1 MSLVIQISGITP
13 VPTPT
18 PGLEIM
24 TWDEDTAAETEQ
36 TEDRAASENVELSES
51 AADEEVSASTA
62 AAELEEMEETIAEET
77 VRFVPMEV
85 INVQAQVENPEQAA
99 NVTEQATTEQMITP
113 DKLTS
118 NVQYANILENTDFV
132 YQNHGYDV
140 KESIVI
146 KRQQN
151 TYSYSFAL
159 NLNGLTPT
167 LEADGSVLLVDA
179 DGAGIFE
186 IPAPYLQDAD
196 GEVSF
201 DAAYALTQIT
211 DGYVLTVTADPA
223 WLNAEE
229 RAFPVTLD
237 PTVRLV
243 ANSYTSKLTFTYVNS
258 GSPSEAH
265 FGYQTMYIGKSGS
278 NILEAYMGVDNLP
291 QIDTSLPCAI
301 ALASDGAHAA
311 NSQIYAYASQCAP
324 ILATQYRNMI
334 GLEDYYTYQSFGV
347 GRAGTMY
354 LSDHTNSL
362 TIARTDVSLNLDPA
376 PFSLTYYYN
385 SGNRGAYFDD
395 GYVGVNTCSYD
406 TMRVGSG
413 WKLSVQQ
420 TVVEKTLENDTY
432 LIYAD
437 ADGTEHYLSQ
447 DASGNYVDEDGLGLK
462 ISVSTSGGNTI
473 YTMTDTDAYNT
484 WVFHNGYLIS
494 QTDNNFNAI
503 YIAYNG
509 NAYSDTSSAW
519 KPVKGSANRITT
531 VVQNTNGGGLVTVA
545 SMTYNSSDQLTAIE
559 DYAGRTIHY
568 SYSGVYLTGV
578 TYPDGTTVSYE
589 YSNGAWLSAL
599 YDSESNYGVEMTYS
613 VHDEGQFY
621 RQTVNQVKE
630 FTQVNNAR
638 VYGNQFHAYRNSG
651 HLTSC
656 RYYGADQTADTA
668 DDLVVYNVLDHY
680 GRTITSYT
688 TDYQKEK
695 LLGVTAGAYKA
706 NGATSATNN
715 RLTKAASSGQH
726 VENLL
731 LNSGMEYTVDELGTP
746 SDWEKKCSRDDIE
759 VTNAAVGSTFTF
771 SGKTV
776 QAHTGQGLLKA
787 YIGNVNTTAEDYS
800 ALRQSVQLT
809 QGVTYTFSAYVNT
822 YTVNQF
828 GDGCGAYIGFQNHT
842 DGMDFVEKSE
852 LIDYRTNPSIENGW
866 ERLSVSFTP
875 EADGAYY
882 LVVGMQGAQGIAA
895 FDDVQLE
902 VGDTVSSVNL
912 LQNSGFEVGSQLSTY
927 WSGIGSTG
935 NTLADPKNEIAVVR
949 GQVLH
954 ISGASSADKQVSQNV
969 KINQDSDVTFLLSGW
984 GSADS
989 VPLYAKE
996 DGTYERFFGLIAKI
1010 TYTDNTTENHYVP
1023 FDASY
1028 SGWQYATGIIVP
1040 KQSNKT
1046 VSTVTVQCA
1055 YNKNANDAY
1064 FDGVSLI
1071 EKPVQTYSYDE
1082 KGNPIAA
1089 TDADAGYSY
1098 AYTYDTA
1105 GNIRSAAAQAMKLH
1119 FLQKK
1124 LWNTWFQSFL
1134 LGAGR
1139 SGHFP

>member
-1 MSLVIQISGITP
+1 
-13 VPTPT
+13 
-18 PGLEIM
+18 M
-24 TWDEDTAAETEQ
+24 TGDEDTAAETEQ

-51 AADEEVSASTA
+51 AADEEVGASTA
-62 AAELEEMEETIAEET
+62 AAELEEMEETVVDSETIAEET

-85 INVQAQVENPEQAA
+85 RNVQAQVENPEQAA

-118 NVQYANILENTDFV
+118 SVQYANILENTDFV

-140 KESIVI
+140 QESIVI

-201 DAAYALTQIT
+201 DAAYALTQTT

-278 NILEAYMGVDNLP
+278 NVLEAYMGVDNLP
-291 QIDTSLPCAI
+291 QIDSNCQIVGASVHLYQWNYSGYVDLPIYAYQVSTAKPSSYATYNTWMRNITWNNRPAHETTILDYQTAHVNGSGYISFDLTKAVQNWYIDTSLPCAI

-324 ILATQYRNMI
+324 ILAIQYRNMI

-376 PFSLTYYYN
+376 P
-385 SGNRGAYFDD
+385 
-395 GYVGVNTCSYD
+395 
-406 TMRVGSG
+406 
-413 WKLSVQQ
+413 
-420 TVVEKTLENDTY
+420 
-432 LIYAD
+432 
-437 ADGTEHYLSQ
+437 
-447 DASGNYVDEDGLGLK
+447 
-462 ISVSTSGGNTI
+462 
-473 YTMTDTDAYNT
+473 
-484 WVFHNGYLIS
+484 
-494 QTDNNFNAI
+494 
-503 YIAYNG
+503 
-509 NAYSDTSSAW
+509 
-519 KPVKGSANRITT
+519 
-531 VVQNTNGGGLVTVA
+531 
-545 SMTYNSSDQLTAIE
+545 
-559 DYAGRTIHY
+559 
-568 SYSGVYLTGV
+568 
-578 TYPDGTTVSYE
+578 
-589 YSNGAWLSAL
+589 
-599 YDSESNYGVEMTYS
+599 
-613 VHDEGQFY
+613 
-621 RQTVNQVKE
+621 
-630 FTQVNNAR
+630 
-638 VYGNQFHAYRNSG
+638 
-651 HLTSC
+651 
-656 RYYGADQTADTA
+656 
-668 DDLVVYNVLDHY
+668 
-680 GRTITSYT
+680 
-688 TDYQKEK
+688 
-695 LLGVTAGAYKA
+695 
-706 NGATSATNN
+706 
-715 RLTKAASSGQH
+715 
-726 VENLL
+726 
-731 LNSGMEYTVDELGTP
+731 
-746 SDWEKKCSRDDIE
+746 
-759 VTNAAVGSTFTF
+759 
-771 SGKTV
+771 
-776 QAHTGQGLLKA
+776 
-787 YIGNVNTTAEDYS
+787 
-800 ALRQSVQLT
+800 
-809 QGVTYTFSAYVNT
+809 
-822 YTVNQF
+822 
-828 GDGCGAYIGFQNHT
+828 
-842 DGMDFVEKSE
+842 
-852 LIDYRTNPSIENGW
+852 
-866 ERLSVSFTP
+866 
-875 EADGAYY
+875 
-882 LVVGMQGAQGIAA
+882 
-895 FDDVQLE
+895 
-902 VGDTVSSVNL
+902 
-912 LQNSGFEVGSQLSTY
+912 
-927 WSGIGSTG
+927 
-935 NTLADPKNEIAVVR
+935 
-949 GQVLH
+949 
-954 ISGASSADKQVSQNV
+954 
-969 KINQDSDVTFLLSGW
+969 
-984 GSADS
+984 
-989 VPLYAKE
+989 LYAKE

-1010 TYTDNTTENHYVP
+1010 TYTDNTTENHYVL

-1071 EKPVQTYSYDE
+1071 EEPVQTYSYDE